1 MLATPSVGEGPPLPF
16 IPVFLSNLLKCLGTD
31 TRMLCYFTLWS
42 LLPLDCNLLIP
53 LLSLSS
59 LQTFLL
65 HNLLNLGVTCFVLI
79 LYIYWVITYFTFCN
93 KGCHGPN
100 LAWVVDR
107 TNRNTLCPDVIMKCT
122 LRMGSEYGLLAML
135 TVCTERK
142 IRQLLLTVRN
152 SAAILD
158 RKVLL
163 SSFHSNCHAHFR
175 ISSTNFDI

>member
-1 MLATPSVGEGPPLPF
+1 
-16 IPVFLSNLLKCLGTD
+16 
-31 TRMLCYFTLWS
+31 MLCYFTLRS
-42 LLPLDCNLLIP
+42 LFSLDCNLSIP

-65 HNLLNLGVTCFVLI
+65 HNVHNLGLECYQFYQQFRFNIVSI
-79 LYIYWVITYFTFCN
+79 LSDYLFSFCN

-100 LAWVVDR
+100 LACVVDR

-122 LRMGSEYGLLAML
+122 LRMCSEYGLLAMM

-142 IRQLLLTVRN
+142 IHQLLLTVRN

-158 RKVLL
+158 GKVLL